1 MQNHETRMKVG
12 RYNCAKGE
20 SYMTEKTHDKE
31 LEALKADIARL
42 REEISG
48 LVTGATN
55 AAGTQTAGN
64 PPEERQDASEGKGT
78 VDGEQDHDMWTDLL
92 HTFETSKAQGEKVV
106 KNLAAEVEQHPLTS
120 IMAAFGLGYIVAK
133 LWHQGDNQ

>member
-1 MQNHETRMKVG
+1 
-12 RYNCAKGE
+12 
-20 SYMTEKTHDKE
+20 MTEKTHDNE

-48 LVTGATN
+48 LVAGATN

-64 PPEERQDASEGKGT
+64 NPEGGNDATEGEGP
-78 VDGEQDHDMWTDLL
+78 VDGTQDHDMWADLL
-92 HTFETSKAQGEKVV
+92 HTFETSKVQGEKVL
-106 KNLAAEVEQHPLTS
+106 KNLATEVEQHPLIS
-120 IMAAFGLGYIVAK
+120 IMAAFGFGYIVAK